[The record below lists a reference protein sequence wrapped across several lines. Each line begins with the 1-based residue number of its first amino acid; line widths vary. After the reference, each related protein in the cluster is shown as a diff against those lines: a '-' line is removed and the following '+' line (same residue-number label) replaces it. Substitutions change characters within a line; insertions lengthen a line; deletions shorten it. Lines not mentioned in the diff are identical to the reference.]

1 MGWVGA
7 TIWHAGR
14 TALVVTQTHEN
25 LFHALFHAV
34 PMRKARDLD
43 HVTCLDLNRLTC
55 LTPQMGSTLLSLPAR
70 VSSPPS
76 ISSSFLV
83 SSLIATRSDSCTAPL
98 TEAEGRHT
106 TATHLISPQT

>member
-43 HVTCLDLNRLTC
+43 HVTCLDLNRSR
-55 LTPQMGSTLLSLPAR
+55 PR
-70 VSSPPS
+70 
-76 ISSSFLV
+76 
-83 SSLIATRSDSCTAPL
+83 
-98 TEAEGRHT
+98 
-106 TATHLISPQT
+106 HLIGSEPISTMSPVWI